1 MQPLP
6 GTVLKSQK
14 MTQSDDLKVQA
25 IWKDLHDEEAS
36 WSSNSRHQLVPDS
49 THYIQ
54 FVRPDTVIAAV
65 REVVDTVRGDQPVDF
80 AQRTRNLAGSQGVRC
95 THDGVEGSGASADP
109 RRAKCRARLNDVS
122 GKGDRPFA
130 LEGPSSETAIGLT
143 QHELPLPNPMGEL
156 DTGDRDRGSGK

>member
-1 MQPLP
+1 MSNAM
-6 GTVLKSQK
+6 GGC
-14 MTQSDDLKVQA
+14 A
-25 IWKDLHDEEAS
+25 GALHILSAHIECAD
-36 WSSNSRHQLVPDS
+36 
-49 THYIQ
+49 
-54 FVRPDTVIAAV
+54 AAV
-65 REVVDTVRGDQPVDF
+65 GPVIDYTD
-80 AQRTRNLAGSQGVRC
+80 ALRKAIHYERLGSSLLRC
-95 THDGVEGSGASADP
+95 VHDGLEGSGASADP